1 MTVLVL
7 AGTSEARALVEALVE
22 RDVDVVASLA
32 GRTAEAAP
40 LPCPTRVGGF
50 GGVDGLVRELRE
62 RGVTALVDATHP
74 FADEMPRHARD
85 AAAIAGVPHLRL
97 LRPAWAPEGGDEW
110 IEVDDVR
117 AAAAALRPGDRAF
130 LALGRQELDVF
141 RDLDGVEIVVRAVDE
156 PPPGPWHA
164 VVRGRG
170 PFGLEEERALLDEHA
185 IDVLVARNS
194 GGPRAK
200 LDAARDAGARVV
212 LIRRPEPP
220 DAPTVPDVDGVLARL
235 PI

>member
-7 AGTSEARALVEALVE
+7 AGTSEARALIEALVA

-40 LPCPTRVGGF
+40 LPCPMRVGGF

-62 RGVTALVDATHP
+62 RGITALVDATHP
-74 FADEMPRHARD
+74 FADEMPLHARD
-85 AAAIAGVPHLRL
+85 AAGIAGVPHLRL
-97 LRPAWAPEGGDEW
+97 LRPAWEPEPGDEW
-110 IEVDDVR
+110 IEVGDVR
-117 AAAAALRPGDRAF
+117 AAAATLRPGDRAF
-130 LALGRQELDVF
+130 LALGRQELDAF
-141 RDLDGVEIVVRAVDE
+141 RHLDGVELVVRAVDE

-170 PFGLEEERALLDEHA
+170 PFGIDEERSLLAEHA
-185 IDVLVARNS
+185 IDVLVTRNS

-200 LDAARDAGARVV
+200 LDAAREAGRRVV
-212 LIRRPEPP
+212 LLRRPVPP
-220 DAPTVPDVDGVLARL
+220 DVPTVPDVDGVLAWL
-235 PI
+235 AI